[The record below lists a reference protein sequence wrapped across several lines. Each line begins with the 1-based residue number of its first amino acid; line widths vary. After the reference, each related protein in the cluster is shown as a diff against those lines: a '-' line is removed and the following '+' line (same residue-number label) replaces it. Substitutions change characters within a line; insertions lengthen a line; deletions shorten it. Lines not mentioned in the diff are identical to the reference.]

1 MSVLSKVKDFK
12 FFLVEEEKS
21 EATIEKYIRDVR
33 FFGEYI
39 ANREL
44 TKQEVMEYKKNLVEN
59 YAPASVNSML
69 VSLNC
74 FLHFIERTDCCVKL
88 LKIQRQMFVSEK
100 KELTAAEYRR
110 LLKAAQGTRLELVIQ
125 TICET
130 GIRVS
135 ELKYITVE
143 AVEQGR
149 AVVDCKNKTRV
160 IFIPTPL
167 RKILLQY
174 IKKTGIT
181 AGSVFVTK
189 NGKPLNR
196 SNIWRDMKAL
206 CEKANVAPDKVFPH
220 NLRHLFAR
228 TFYSIE
234 RDIVRLAD
242 LLGHSSINTTR
253 IYTIDT
259 DAASRLPRK
268 NASKADDII
277 LIMLLQDTTLRTG
290 FVVPMSLENVN
301 ERKKGAQNRP
311 AKMRI
316 CSGLVLCA

>member
-1 MSVLSKVKDFK
+1 
-12 FFLVEEEKS
+12 
-21 EATIEKYIRDVR
+21 
-33 FFGEYI
+33 
-39 ANREL
+39 
-44 TKQEVMEYKKNLVEN
+44 
-59 YAPASVNSML
+59 
-69 VSLNC
+69 
-74 FLHFIERTDCCVKL
+74 
-88 LKIQRQMFVSEK
+88 MFVNEK
-100 KELTAAEYRR
+100 KELTTAEYRR

-135 ELKYITVE
+135 ELKYITVD

-160 IFIPTPL
+160 IFIPSPL

-174 IKKTGIT
+174 IKKSGIQ

-189 NGKPLNR
+189 TGKPLNR

-206 CEKANVAPDKVFPH
+206 CERANVAPGKVFPH

-253 IYTIDT
+253 IYTIETGKQHLDCLE
-259 DAASRLPRK
+259 RMHR
-268 NASKADDII
+268 
-277 LIMLLQDTTLRTG
+277 MLMT
-290 FVVPMSLENVN
+290 
-301 ERKKGAQNRP
+301 
-311 AKMRI
+311 
-316 CSGLVLCA
+316 

>member
-1 MSVLSKVKDFK
+1 MNVLSKVNDFEL
-12 FFLVEEEKS
+12 FLTEEEKS
-21 EATIEKYIRDVR
+21 EATIEKYIRDAR
-33 FFGEYI
+33 FFGEFI
-39 ANREL
+39 SNREI
-44 TKQEVMEYKKNLVEN
+44 TKQEVMEYKKKLVEC

-74 FLHFIERTDCCVKL
+74 FLHFIERPDCCVKL
-88 LKIQRQMFVSEK
+88 LKIQRQIFVSEK

-110 LLKAAQGTRLELVIQ
+110 LLKAAEGTRLELVIQ

-135 ELKYITVE
+135 ELKHITVE

-149 AVVDCKNKTRV
+149 ATVDCKNKTRM
-160 IFIPTPL
+160 IFIPTHL
-167 RKILLQY
+167 RRVLLQY
-174 IKKTGIT
+174 IKKNGTI

-189 NGKPLNR
+189 SGKPINR

-206 CEKANVAPDKVFPH
+206 CEKANVAPGKVFPH

-228 TFYSIE
+228 TFYSVE

-253 IYTIDT
+253 IYTIETGRHHLDCLE
-259 DAASRLPRK
+259 RMHR
-268 NASKADDII
+268 
-277 LIMLLQDTTLRTG
+277 MLMT
-290 FVVPMSLENVN
+290 
-301 ERKKGAQNRP
+301 
-311 AKMRI
+311 
-316 CSGLVLCA
+316 

>member
-1 MSVLSKVKDFK
+1 MKTTITNEQIRSFALHLHED
-12 FFLVEEEKS
+12 EKS
-21 EATIEKYIRDVR
+21 EATVEKYIRDVSAFSSFLR
-33 FFGEYI
+33 E
-39 ANREL
+39 REL
-44 TKQEVMEYKKNLVEN
+44 TKQEVMEYKKQISEN

-69 VSLNC
+69 VSINS
-74 FLHFIERTDCCVKL
+74 FLDYIGFHDFRVKL

-110 LLKAAQGTRLELVIQ
+110 LLKAAQGTRLALVIQ

-135 ELKYITVE
+135 ELEFITVE
-143 AVEQGR
+143 AVECGR

-160 IFIPTPL
+160 ILIPTAL

-174 IKKTGIT
+174 IKKTGVK

-189 NGKPLNR
+189 TGKKLNR

-206 CEKANVAPDKVFPH
+206 CERANVDQEKVFPH

-228 TFYSIE
+228 TFYSLE

-253 IYTIDT
+253 VYTIE
-259 DAASRLPRK
+259 
-268 NASKADDII
+268 
-277 LIMLLQDTTLRTG
+277 TG
-290 FVVPMSLENVN
+290 REHFNCLE
-301 ERKKGAQNRP
+301 RMHR
-311 AKMRI
+311 
-316 CSGLVLCA
+316 VLMT

>member
-1 MSVLSKVKDFK
+1 MSVLSKVNGFK
-12 FFLVEEEKS
+12 FFLTEEEKS

-33 FFGEYI
+33 FFGEFI
-39 ANREL
+39 SNREI
-44 TKQEVMEYKKNLVEN
+44 TKQEVMEYKKNLLEN

-74 FLHFIERTDCCVKL
+74 FLHFIERPDCCVKL

-135 ELKYITVE
+135 ELKYITIE

-149 AVVDCKNKTRV
+149 ATVECKNKTRV

-167 RKILLQY
+167 RKVLLQY
-174 IKKTGIT
+174 IKKSGIK

-189 NGKPLNR
+189 NGKLLNR

-206 CEKANVAPDKVFPH
+206 CEKANVAPGKVFPH

-253 IYTIDT
+253 IYTIETGRQHLDCLE
-259 DAASRLPRK
+259 RMHR
-268 NASKADDII
+268 
-277 LIMLLQDTTLRTG
+277 MLMT
-290 FVVPMSLENVN
+290 
-301 ERKKGAQNRP
+301 
-311 AKMRI
+311 
-316 CSGLVLCA
+316 

>member
-1 MSVLSKVKDFK
+1 MKTTITNEQIRSFALHLHED
-12 FFLVEEEKS
+12 EKS
-21 EATIEKYIRDVR
+21 EATVEKYIRDVSAFSSFLR
-33 FFGEYI
+33 E
-39 ANREL
+39 REL
-44 TKQEVMEYKKNLVEN
+44 TKQEVIEYKKQISEN

-69 VSLNC
+69 VSINS
-74 FLHFIERTDCCVKL
+74 FLDFIGFHDFRVKL

-110 LLKAAQGTRLELVIQ
+110 LLKAAHGTRLALVIQ

-135 ELKYITVE
+135 ELEFITVE
-143 AVEQGR
+143 AVECGR

-160 IFIPTPL
+160 ILIPTAL

-174 IKKTGIT
+174 IKKTGVK

-189 NGKPLNR
+189 TGKKLNR

-206 CEKANVAPDKVFPH
+206 CERANVDQEKVFPH

-228 TFYSIE
+228 TFYSLE

-253 IYTIDT
+253 VYTIE
-259 DAASRLPRK
+259 
-268 NASKADDII
+268 
-277 LIMLLQDTTLRTG
+277 TG
-290 FVVPMSLENVN
+290 REHFNCLE
-301 ERKKGAQNRP
+301 RMHR
-311 AKMRI
+311 
-316 CSGLVLCA
+316 VLMT